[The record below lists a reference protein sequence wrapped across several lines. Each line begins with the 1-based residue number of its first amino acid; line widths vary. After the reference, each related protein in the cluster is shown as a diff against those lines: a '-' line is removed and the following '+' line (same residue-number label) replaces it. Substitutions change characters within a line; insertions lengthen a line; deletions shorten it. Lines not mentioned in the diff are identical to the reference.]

1 MKTTIAV
8 AGALAMMA
16 CSLPA
21 VPAQAADGQIQFVY
35 GSPVIDGDHV
45 SWTWTLTNQ
54 TTQVAKQVT
63 LTHHLSTAVTIT
75 KVSAPCVAAAAVIR
89 CTYTALDTGQS
100 IKGSI
105 EGALSADRSGGVG
118 INGRV
123 TWQAGATHTKGLHG
137 RSHTGGSHT
146 GGSHTGGS
154 PTGGS
159 PTVGS
164 PTVGSHIGGSPTVGS
179 HIGGSPTVGSH
190 TGW

>member
-21 VPAQAADGQIQFVY
+21 VRAQAADGQVQFVY

-75 KVSAPCVAAAAVIR
+75 RVSAPCVAAAAVIR
-89 CTYTALDTGQS
+89 CTYSALNAGQS
-100 IKGSI
+100 VGGSI
-105 EGALSADRSGGVG
+105 EGALPADRSGGVG

-123 TWQAGATHTKGLHG
+123 TRQAVGAHPQ
-137 RSHTGGSHT
+137 GSHAK
-146 GGSHTGGS
+146 
-154 PTGGS
+154 
-159 PTVGS
+159 
-164 PTVGSHIGGSPTVGS
+164 
-179 HIGGSPTVGSH
+179 
-190 TGW
+190 